1 MPPETTGFG
10 QQADRRP
17 GLHPPPPPSWCG
29 EPRDAIRRDGS
40 APSGAVTACGGGAA
54 RVRRGPAGAHT
65 TRRPA
70 NPPLPEEHAR
80 RRGGHGILATH
91 QRTDLRIAAASP
103 TVTRL
108 FDVVGAVTFLHIHPT
123 VEAAHAP
130 DRPEELGLSEDAL
143 DRVSGRGDR
152 SG

>member
-40 APSGAVTACGGGAA
+40 APSIRGVCGFDGGVNVEEGDGADDVEEAGYGGGGGGDAQVGALMGGEDPMTPSPTCVFLRQGRIGGAPRSVRTGGSPANAGCAATAC
-54 RVRRGPAGAHT
+54 T
-65 TRRPA
+65 
-70 NPPLPEEHAR
+70 
-80 RRGGHGILATH
+80 
-91 QRTDLRIAAASP
+91 SCS
-103 TVTRL
+103 
-108 FDVVGAVTFLHIHPT
+108 
-123 VEAAHAP
+123 
-130 DRPEELGLSEDAL
+130 RPEELGLSEDAL